1 MPTNVPQTYME
12 FVPGFVPLYS
22 GLSSPHPPLPTR
34 IQFWAS
40 FRPIIRTRIHN
51 VDMVDTRLEPR
62 LFGCLRNQPD
72 ALDIEERIGLL
83 WETIHSQFR
92 HRFQTDGGE
101 PTITTRHPEPTQNGT
116 GHLPRRVRQWH
127 VSETSTQLTRVWAGA
142 RLLAHAARRPE
153 LQNRALGNL

>member
-1 MPTNVPQTYME
+1 MKYNSFVLHIRLVFLCQLMFHKRIWNLSPVLFHSTVVFHPPT
-12 FVPGFVPLYS
+12 
-22 GLSSPHPPLPTR
+22 PPLPTR

-116 GHLPRRVRQWH
+116 GHLPRRVRQ
-127 VSETSTQLTRVWAGA
+127 
-142 RLLAHAARRPE
+142 
-153 LQNRALGNL
+153 